1 MSSHSES
8 AILLAAAMTA
18 LTFTACGND
27 EQAEPGTIINGPRI
41 IATITDTP
49 ASRTAVDGTPDGT
62 GVVGIVW
69 TADDDLGVFTSATDS
84 QVKYCLMPGS
94 AVDKTAVFTPSGS
107 AVVTGVP
114 RYAYYPYSDINGG
127 RAVTNLTG
135 TVPSQQVMNAG
146 SIAGDYKYGSA
157 NGSGSTESGYRFEF
171 RHLFSLVKVDVDAT
185 GTELTDD
192 VVKSVEFIVTRGEN
206 PVNIAG
212 DFSFN
217 AVRGS
222 WTFGQNLTNTLNM
235 TWSGQVSLSGPL
247 TGYISVFPTIQ
258 TGDALTFKVT
268 TDKHIASFT
277 VTSKVSFAAEN
288 IYNFPLDLS
297 RFTTEEFG
305 WTLTDSEGNPIGPV
319 DPLNPLTGT
328 FTCATYNVDGLP
340 SIINSDGPGSNGT
353 TLLGQT
359 INTRNN
365 WDFFGVSENFE
376 YNSQLV
382 SALSNF
388 SHGTYR
394 GSVGIGQAFGSKAD
408 TDGLNFFWKKSGVTV
423 TGETYIEFNDVEG
436 DLYHGANTCI
446 KKGFRYYMVTLES
459 GVELDVY
466 ITHMNTYSGS
476 SIDESNGYVRAVH
489 NQMRQVA
496 AYIKEHQNNR
506 PVIFMGDTNCRYTR
520 HKIKELLIDA
530 INSDENLEI
539 VDPWISLAWNNDFS
553 SVGGDTYPQ
562 YGGKSLMVSDATGT
576 NADTDIIISESDGG
590 LQKGEVVD
598 KIFYINNK
606 NSRTQIKANSYLRD
620 VSFKKADGT
629 PLADHYPIVVEFTYT
644 TAR

>member
-27 EQAEPGTIINGPRI
+27 EQAEPGAIINGPRI

-84 QVKYCLMPGS
+84 QVKFCLMPGS

-107 AVVTGVP
+107 AAVTGVP
-114 RYAYYPYSDINGG
+114 RYAYYPYSDTNSG

-157 NGSGSTESGYRFEF
+157 NGSGSTGGGYRFEF
-171 RHLFSLVKVDVDAT
+171 RHLFSLIKVDVDAT

-235 TWSGQVSLSGPL
+235 TWSGQVSLSNTL

-305 WTLTDSEGNPIGPV
+305 WTLTDSEGNPVGPV
-319 DPLNPLTGT
+319 DPVNPFTGT
-328 FTCATYNVDGLP
+328 FICATYNVDGLP

-394 GSVGIGQAFGSKAD
+394 GSVGIGQAFGGKAD
-408 TDGLNFFWKKSGVTV
+408 TDGLNFFWEKSGVTV
-423 TGETYIEFNDVEG
+423 TGETYVEFNDVEG

>member
-8 AILLAAAMTA
+8 AILLAAAMSV

-27 EQAEPGTIINGPRI
+27 EQAEPGAITDGPRI

-49 ASRTAVDGTPDGT
+49 ASRTAVDGNPDGT

-107 AVVTGVP
+107 AAVTGVP
-114 RYAYYPYSDINGG
+114 RYAYYPYSDTNSG

-135 TVPSQQVMNAG
+135 IVPSQQVMNAG

-235 TWSGQVSLSGPL
+235 TWSGQVSLSNTL

-305 WTLTDSEGNPIGPV
+305 WTLTDSEGNPVGPV
-319 DPLNPLTGT
+319 DPVNPFTGT
-328 FTCATYNVDGLP
+328 FTCATYNVDGLKDI
-340 SIINSDGPGSNGT
+340 SYVFGSINSDGPGHEGT
-353 TLLGQT
+353 KLMGAK
-359 INTRNN
+359 INSEYK
-365 WDFFGVSENFE
+365 WDFFGISEDFDNHDDLTSTLIRYNCGTWRGNVTSVSGNK
-376 YNSQLV
+376 N
-382 SALSNF
+382 
-388 SHGTYR
+388 
-394 GSVGIGQAFGSKAD
+394 
-408 TDGLNFFWKKSGVTV
+408 TDGLGFFWKKDAVNVSGESWTA
-423 TGETYIEFNDVEG
+423 FNQSAGGLTE
-436 DLYHGANTCI
+436 GANTLI
-446 KKGFRYYMVTLES
+446 SKGYRYYLVTIADGTEI
-459 GVELDVY
+459 DVY
-466 ITHMNTYSGS
+466 ITHMNTYG
-476 SIDESNGYVRAVH
+476 DNGR
-489 NQMRQVA
+489 
-496 AYIKEHQNNR
+496 KEAQHAQLTQIADAILANNNGR
-506 PVIFMGDTNCRYTR
+506 PIIFMGDTNLRYTR
-520 HKIKELLIDA
+520 HEIKTRLIDR
-530 INSDENLEI
+530 INGTEGWSIN
-539 VDPWISLAWNNDFS
+539 DPWIDYMWD
-553 SVGGDTYPQ
+553 GDYAGVTNH
-562 YGGKSLMVSDATGT
+562 GKSIMAYGPNKDT
-576 NADTDIIISESDGG
+576 NADTDDFGPTG
-590 LQKGEVVD
+590 NGYGYQKGEIVD
-598 KIFYINNK
+598 KVFYINRTSNK
-606 NSRTQIKANSYLRD
+606 TKIKANGYFVDETFGSI
-620 VSFKKADGT
+620 DGT
-629 PLADHYPIVVEFTYT
+629 AFGDHYPVVIEFTYT